1 MRVYHTLVFDENIEG
16 TAALYSD
23 PMYNDQLAVT
33 EKLEI
38 FAVADT
44 VAGTSP
50 TLTAQIEE
58 SPDGIH
64 WQNKNGT
71 AEINAVSLSTTLNT
85 IAVGRDAGTNLGS
98 GLCRLRVVIGG
109 TGNPKGHVRVWA
121 TGRGEQGG

>member
-16 TAALYSD
+16 TTALYSN
-23 PMYNDQLAVT
+23 PVHNDTLAVT
-33 EKLEI
+33 EKVEI

-44 VAGTSP
+44 ASGTSP

-64 WQNKNGT
+64 WQNKNT
-71 AEINAVSLSTTLNT
+71 NAEINGVSLSTTANT

-98 GLCRLRVVIGG
+98 GLCRLRVALGG
-109 TGNPKGHVRVWA
+109 TNPKGHVRIWA
-121 TGRGEQGG
+121 TGRGEQG